1 MKVTVPFRK
10 TKRKL
15 AEKVEK
21 VRRNVEKN
29 LEKEK
34 SKHFFFSSGRRVG
47 APVASAWGLLAFE
60 RGPLSCSVLKKKCS
74 VLKKKWANF
83 DRLVIGCIDAF
94 LKKLFSFEH
103 ISTRSWVCILQII
116 FSRYKKVKKKLKKI
130 DIFAIFLILG
140 RVFRSNFLFCL
151 WNYRLNERD
160 MGEI

>member
-1 MKVTVPFRK
+1 MEVTVPFRK

-60 RGPLSCSVLKKKCS
+60 RGPLSCSSS

-140 RVFRSNFLFCL
+140 RVFRSKFLLFLCNFRSNKQEL
-151 WNYRLNERD
+151 
-160 MGEI
+160 GEI